1 MIEFLYNLV
10 FFLVAL
16 GILVT
21 FHEWGHFYAARK
33 LGVKVL
39 RFSVG
44 FGKPLW
50 RRVGKD
56 GVEYVVAGIPLG
68 GYVKMLDEREGNVAE
83 SERSQAFN
91 RQALWKRN
99 VIVFAGP
106 LANFVLALVVYWL
119 MFFSGTWVMKPI
131 VAEPLAGSIAQTAGV
146 QRNDQILKVDGQA
159 VNGWNDV
166 VWALVERLGESGQ
179 IDLEVLDWSNNQTKS
194 LKLDISDWKVDD
206 RRPDPLASLGL
217 TQIDAIDPLVYEL
230 DPNGAAQQAGIKP
243 RDRIL
248 QLNDTK
254 ISSFRDVQGFMRAV
268 QSDQPISVKV
278 NRDGQEQEFQVYP
291 RQVEQ
296 NWLLGIKVYSYFEYE
311 SAGFIGSFKLAVNK
325 TAEVI
330 ALTGTMFKK
339 LIVGEVST
347 KSLGGPL
354 SIAEGAGSSARG
366 GWVYFLGFLGIIS
379 VNLGLINLLPVP
391 MLDGGHLLFNAIEWL
406 KGKPLSDEAQEYGL
420 RIGMVLVLGL
430 MAIALFND
438 IARL

>member
-146 QRNDQILKVDGQA
+146 QRNDQILKVDGQS

-254 ISSFRDVQGFMRAV
+254 ISSFRDVQGFMQAV
-268 QSDQPISVKV
+268 QSDQAISVKV